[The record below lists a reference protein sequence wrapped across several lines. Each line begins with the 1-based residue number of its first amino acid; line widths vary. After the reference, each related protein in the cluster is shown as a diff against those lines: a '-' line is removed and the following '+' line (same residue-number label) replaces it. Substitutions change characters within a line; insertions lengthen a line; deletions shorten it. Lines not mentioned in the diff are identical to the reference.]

1 MNYYIISQVVFPIFL
16 VLLTLG
22 YFLSAK
28 VNSYKKE
35 ELSGPLGGLTK
46 SIGLK
51 FATITFY
58 LFDIAVSLVLFS
70 MAASEWWYV
79 ILLIIEI
86 VVYII
91 VCFQANKNLNK
102 LSSIKTS

>member
-1 MNYYIISQVVFPIFL
+1 MNYYIISQAIFPIFL

-28 VNSYKKE
+28 VNSYKKD

-46 SIGLK
+46 RIGLK
-51 FATITFY
+51 FATVTFY
-58 LFDIAVSLVLFS
+58 LFDLAVSLVLFL

-86 VVYII
+86 LIYLI
-91 VCFQANKNLNK
+91 VCFQANKNLIK

>member
-1 MNYYIISQVVFPIFL
+1 MNYYIISQAVFPIFL

-46 SIGLK
+46 SVGLK

-58 LFDIAVSLVLFS
+58 LFDLTVSVVLFAI
-70 MAASEWWYV
+70 AASEWWYV
-79 ILLIIEI
+79 ILLIIEVFI
-86 VVYII
+86 YLA
-91 VCFQANKNLNK
+91 VCLQANKNLNK